1 MGDRVVLMY
10 YSYLNILEPVNR
22 EYLAAK
28 TLERPA
34 PHTPPHDNDD
44 SHPPAARPWY
54 QPSLPVL
61 LALAPPIGNWLT
73 GGDHLKD
80 LLLLLLLV
88 FYVHQ
93 LIEGVSM
100 GPLPRRPTSSHA
112 VPSRRRR
119 TPLSAARAKSELRT
133 IELLLLLVC
142 LLAPVLGVVLRSL
155 ACPASWMRA
164 GRKNMASR

>member
-1 MGDRVVLMY
+1 MPRGEDAGT
-10 YSYLNILEPVNR
+10 SSTAHP
-22 EYLAAK
+22 AAPS
-28 TLERPA
+28 TS
-34 PHTPPHDNDD
+34 TPHDNDD

-93 LIEGVSM
+93 LIEVPWG
-100 GPLPRRPTSSHA
+100 LYHAARPRRT
-112 VPSRRRR
+112 PSPRVAGAP
-119 TPLSAARAKSELRT
+119 PLSAAGAKSELRT

-142 LLAPVLGVVLRSL
+142 LLAPVLGVVLLRSL
-155 ACPASWMRA
+155 ACPTSWMRA